1 MSVELWQAYHANGE
15 PDTAEGLT
23 IEAGRKGVLHGASHV
38 WLYRR
43 TEFGVEVLMQRR
55 SNSVPTWPGYLD
67 ISAAGHIDYG
77 ETPLEAAI
85 REAGEEINALARRE
99 DFRFAFVNRLDK
111 LAFPEV
117 GITENEIQWV
127 YTVCEDDLQSEMRV
141 DREEVDD
148 IVWLPLA
155 ELRSLVSGSS
165 QSDTLVVPHGQ
176 AYFEMLFASL
186 ETLG

>member
-1 MSVELWQAYHANGE
+1 M
-15 PDTAEGLT
+15 
-23 IEAGRKGVLHGASHV
+23 
-38 WLYRR
+38 
-43 TEFGVEVLMQRR
+43 
-55 SNSVPTWPGYLD
+55 
-67 ISAAGHIDYG
+67 
-77 ETPLEAAI
+77 
-85 REAGEEINALARRE
+85 ARRE

-117 GITENEIQWV
+117 SITENEIQWV
-127 YTVCEDDLQSEMRV
+127 YIVCEDDLQSEMRV

-176 AYFEMLFASL
+176 AYFAMLFASL